1 MGKESVER
9 WTRGQWIMLAL
20 FQLGIPLR
28 NFHGERNSR
37 REQPSL
43 RAAPAM
49 TRLWCEQVTVV
60 VVMEH
65 ASGRLV
71 DGGKKVHG

>member
-1 MGKESVER
+1 
-9 WTRGQWIMLAL
+9 
-20 FQLGIPLR
+20 
-28 NFHGERNSR
+28 
-37 REQPSL
+37 
-43 RAAPAM
+43 M

-60 VVMEH
+60 VVMEQ